1 MGMWVLG
8 LAGLIL
14 LIILV
19 GIIGFVFFLIRN
31 RHKKSILNIIL
42 IIAFS
47 LILLLGLGLLFG
59 QRIESLLMYANI
71 SKVDTKVE
79 VVDDETIKVL
89 LYPPKSIWYYE
100 RTHGEGHGSTKELD
114 IYIERT
120 LDASERMDYE
130 FEVSVGEYKRVYLS
144 DYWGHRKLIWT
155 R

>member
-8 LAGLIL
+8 LAALII

-19 GIIGFVFFLIRN
+19 GIIGLVIFLVRN

-42 IIAFS
+42 IVAFS
-47 LILLLGLGLLFG
+47 LILLQGLGLLFG
-59 QRIESLLMYANI
+59 QRIEALLIYANI
-71 SKVDTKVE
+71 SNVDTKVV
-79 VVDDETIKVL
+79 VVDDEAIKVL
-89 LYPPKSIWYYE
+89 LHPPKSVWYYE

-120 LDASERMDYE
+120 LDASEKMDYE
-130 FEVSVGEYKRVYLS
+130 FEVSIGEYNRVYLS